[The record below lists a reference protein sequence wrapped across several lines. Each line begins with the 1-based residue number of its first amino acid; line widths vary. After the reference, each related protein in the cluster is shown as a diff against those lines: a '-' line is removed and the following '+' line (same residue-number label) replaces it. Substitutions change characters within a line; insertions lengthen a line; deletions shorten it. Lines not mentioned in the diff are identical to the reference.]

1 MFDQYHEREG
11 IKGNKPQTR
20 VSPVK
25 FDLLWAASG
34 QGMTV
39 YRLLCPMLVNRFT
52 LSCGIL
58 SLSALAACSA
68 DNEKDGEQSTNKV
81 AVSLALTAP
90 NLNLPLGL
98 TEQVSAIVTYD
109 DGTTGDVTESV
120 TWISSN
126 SDVAVVST
134 QSEVAGLVITGDVG
148 STRIGAQLGNLI
160 EYVNF
165 EVAEPAVTGLTIES
179 SKGDTLGIG
188 QSVQL
193 RALATRTDDTRTDI
207 SKDVSWS
214 TSDNAVALID
224 NQTNKGFMTT
234 RDKTGQ
240 VSITASLGEITAS
253 NDFTITDSVLVSL
266 ELTANPR
273 RIEVGSQ
280 TIVSARG
287 TYTDGSTRNMSS
299 LVTWSSADQAVATIS
314 DSGVVTGIDRG
325 DNVEITATSDNGIM
339 ASTTVSVFVP
349 GDCNYPEPH
358 TSIANGRTMP
368 KIEWEDALL
377 VTAGSTEPN
386 QVYFSMEQFACA
398 EQYQQ
403 YTSILFVVSTGWCP
417 YCPDYNR
424 QVSNQAEELAA
435 AGMLVAFAEAET
447 SSRQPPTSQQA
458 FDIVAN
464 WGVDGPGLR
473 LGDGATKPIEF
484 AIKQWASAYPSAFVV
499 RRSDMK
505 VLNENPRGMNLL
517 NLAQNIESF

>member
-1 MFDQYHEREG
+1 M
-11 IKGNKPQTR
+11 N
-20 VSPVK
+20 
-25 FDLLWAASG
+25 
-34 QGMTV
+34 
-39 YRLLCPMLVNRFT
+39 MLVNRFT
-52 LSCGIL
+52 LSLSVL
-58 SLSALAACSA
+58 SLSVFAACSGDQDG
-68 DNEKDGEQSTNKV
+68 DNDQSKNKV

-98 TEQVSAIVTYD
+98 TEQVNATVTYD
-109 DGTTGDVTESV
+109 DGSTSDVTESV

-126 SDVAVVST
+126 ASVAVVST

-148 STRIGAQLGNLI
+148 STRIGAQLGDLI

-165 EVAEPAVTGLTIES
+165 EVAQPAVTGLTIES

-193 RALATRTDDTRTDI
+193 RAWATRTDDTRTDI

-214 TSDNAVALID
+214 TSDDSTALID

-240 VSITASLGEITAS
+240 VSITATLNDINAS
-253 NDFTITDSVLVSL
+253 ADFTITDSVLVSL

-299 LVTWSSADQAVATIS
+299 LVTWASADQAVATVS
-314 DSGVVTGIDRG
+314 DSGVVTGVDRG
-325 DNVEITATSDNGIM
+325 DNVEITATSDNGVS

-358 TSIANGRTMP
+358 TSISNGQTMP
-368 KIEWEDALL
+368 KLEWEDALI

-424 QVSNQAEELAA
+424 SVSNQAEELAA

-458 FDIVAN
+458 FDIVDN

-473 LGDGATKPIEF
+473 LGDGATQPIEF